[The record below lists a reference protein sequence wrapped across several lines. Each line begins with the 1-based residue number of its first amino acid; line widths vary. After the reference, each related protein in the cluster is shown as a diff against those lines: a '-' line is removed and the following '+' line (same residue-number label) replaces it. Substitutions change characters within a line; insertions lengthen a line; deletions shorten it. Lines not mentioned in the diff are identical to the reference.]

1 MAQYCTFYLEDRI
14 FGLDILLIQE
24 IIRLQEITP
33 VPNAPAFVAGLANLR
48 GQIVVAV
55 DLRLLF
61 GLPPRGDRESINI
74 ILRSEGDAISLVA
87 DKAGDV
93 VDFGEEPIIPP
104 PGLRKESRADLILGV
119 LKLKDT
125 LLHVIDTEAI
135 FKNHSQNQKA
145 LEAKSTSLA

>member
-1 MAQYCTFYLEDRI
+1 MAQYCTFHLEDRI

-24 IIRLQEITP
+24 IIRLQDITP

-55 DLRLLF
+55 DLRKLF
-61 GLPPRGDRESINI
+61 GLPPLGSRDSINI
-74 ILRSEGDAISLVA
+74 ILRSEGDALSLVA
-87 DKAGDV
+87 DRAGDV
-93 VDFGEEPIIPP
+93 VDFGDEPIIPP
-104 PGLRKESRADLILGV
+104 PSLHRGGPADLIRGV

-135 FKNHSQNQKA
+135 FRTRNT
-145 LEAKSTSLA
+145 LEAKQPSFE